1 MYFRHLVLAAC
12 LLLLS
17 GCGIIDYFFLPPPE
31 DTAQELYEG
40 ANDAMQEKNYSQAAQ
55 YYTKLKDNFPFSPY
69 TVEAELSLGDAF
81 FLDGKYPE
89 AAEAYK
95 EFESLHPRHE
105 AIPYVL
111 YQVGMSNLK
120 SFISVD
126 RPTTSTQE
134 ALEFFGR
141 LRETYPNSEYA
152 QKSVEEMKNCRR
164 LLAEHEL
171 YLG

>member
-69 TVEAELSLGDAF
+69 TVEAELSLGDSF

-164 LLAEHEL
+164 IGCKED
-171 YLG
+171 

>member
-69 TVEAELSLGDAF
+69 T
-81 FLDGKYPE
+81 
-89 AAEAYK
+89 
-95 EFESLHPRHE
+95 
-105 AIPYVL
+105 
-111 YQVGMSNLK
+111 LK
-120 SFISVD
+120 
-126 RPTTSTQE
+126 
-134 ALEFFGR
+134 L
-141 LRETYPNSEYA
+141 
-152 QKSVEEMKNCRR
+152 NCRLVTLSSLTENTLRQPKPIKNLNLFILAMR
-164 LLAEHEL
+164 LSPTSCTRW
-171 YLG
+171 GCPT

>member
-69 TVEAELSLGDAF
+69 TVEAIKNLNLFILAMRLS
-81 FLDGKYPE
+81 
-89 AAEAYK
+89 
-95 EFESLHPRHE
+95 
-105 AIPYVL
+105 
-111 YQVGMSNLK
+111 
-120 SFISVD
+120 
-126 RPTTSTQE
+126 PTSCTRWGCPT
-134 ALEFFGR
+134 
-141 LRETYPNSEYA
+141 
-152 QKSVEEMKNCRR
+152 
-164 LLAEHEL
+164 
-171 YLG
+171 

>member
-105 AIPYVL
+105 AISLRLVPGGDVQPEELHFRGQAYD
-111 YQVGMSNLK
+111 
-120 SFISVD
+120 VD
-126 RPTTSTQE
+126 TGG
-134 ALEFFGR
+134 FGI
-141 LRETYPNSEYA
+141 LRTIEGDLPE
-152 QKSVEEMKNCRR
+152 QRVCPEICRGNEKLPSAPCR
-164 LLAEHEL
+164 T
-171 YLG
+171 

>member
-120 SFISVD
+120 SFISLWTGL
-126 RPTTSTQE
+126 RRRHRG
-134 ALEFFGR
+134 FGI
-141 LRETYPNSEYA
+141 LRTIEGDLPE
-152 QKSVEEMKNCRR
+152 QRVCPEICRGNEKLPSAPCR
-164 LLAEHEL
+164 T
-171 YLG
+171 

>member
-105 AIPYVL
+105 AIPYRGQA
-111 YQVGMSNLK
+111 YD
-120 SFISVD
+120 VD
-126 RPTTSTQE
+126 TGG
-134 ALEFFGR
+134 FGI
-141 LRETYPNSEYA
+141 LRTIEGDLPE
-152 QKSVEEMKNCRR
+152 QRVCPEICRGNEKLPSAPCR
-164 LLAEHEL
+164 T
-171 YLG
+171 